1 MISDES
7 NEKIKKLGNEY
18 ANALIE
24 LKRVKGS
31 FGKNSKIINELQQ
44 QHDDYK
50 NELEQIEG
58 IRLESNDALMKVHK
72 EIVEQNSKVD
82 RAKRELKLAKKAM
95 IKKVEDREYVRLF
108 EVMPSIFVVIIL
120 FEQN

>member
-108 EVMPSIFVVIIL
+108 EVMSSIFVVIIL